1 MNGYDKYLEYQFH
14 WTGSFYTDLFRLIEL
29 ADEWNL
35 AKLAKAFPEEVD
47 AYKLWSR
54 QGMEALAAKCSPGH
68 PLLADLRAEG
78 AKI

>member
-14 WTGSFYTDLFRLIEL
+14 WTGSFYRTLFQAIEL
-29 ADEWNL
+29 ADDWNL
-35 AKLAKAFPEEVD
+35 TKLAKGFPEEVH
-47 AYKLWSR
+47 AYILWSR

-68 PLLADLRAEG
+68 PLLKALQAEG